1 MTASV
6 TDSVSTSQTELEK
19 LVSDLR
25 GLLANKD
32 LDTIPEIKLLRQRI
46 DDGMS
51 TVRDSAVR
59 AAQEAA
65 RQAKEAAHAQARA
78 RGARSVRTTNEERN
92 DRIRALNAA
101 LGYRPVSGLAVAALI
116 VGCVSA
122 LALVSPVFWV
132 VPLVGAALALV
143 AVRDVT
149 RSGVAKAGGLAAVA
163 GLALSLGFGAQA
175 VTAAIPS
182 SSRRW
187 TRASISILLD
197 GGICLSP
204 SKAAM

>member
-6 TDSVSTSQTELEK
+6 TDTVSTAQTELEK

-65 RQAKEAAHAQARA
+65 RQAKEAAQAA
-78 RGARSVRTTNEERN
+78 
-92 DRIRALNAA
+92 DRYAHDEPWR
-101 LGYRPVSGLAVAALI
+101 VA
-116 VGCVSA
+116 S
-122 LALVSPVFWV
+122 
-132 VPLVGAALALV
+132 AALAVGALV
-143 AVRDVT
+143 
-149 RSGVAKAGGLAAVA
+149 GFLLA
-163 GLALSLGFGAQA
+163 
-175 VTAAIPS
+175 
-182 SSRRW
+182 RR
-187 TRASISILLD
+187 
-197 GGICLSP
+197 
-204 SKAAM
+204 

>member
-65 RQAKEAAHAQARA
+65 RQAKEAAHAA
-78 RGARSVRTTNEERN
+78 
-92 DRIRALNAA
+92 DRYAHDEPWR
-101 LGYRPVSGLAVAALI
+101 VA
-116 VGCVSA
+116 S
-122 LALVSPVFWV
+122 
-132 VPLVGAALALV
+132 AALAVGALV
-143 AVRDVT
+143 
-149 RSGVAKAGGLAAVA
+149 GFLLA
-163 GLALSLGFGAQA
+163 
-175 VTAAIPS
+175 
-182 SSRRW
+182 RR
-187 TRASISILLD
+187 
-197 GGICLSP
+197 
-204 SKAAM
+204 